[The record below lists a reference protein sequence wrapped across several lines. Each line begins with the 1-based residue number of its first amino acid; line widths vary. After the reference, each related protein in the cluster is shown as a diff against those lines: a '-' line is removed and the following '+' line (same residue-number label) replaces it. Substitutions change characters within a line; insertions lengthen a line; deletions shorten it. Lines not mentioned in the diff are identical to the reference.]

1 MNPLHIFLNTNVTL
15 DICFRNIFSPTESI
29 DTESNGTGTASVK
42 TVEFIPV
49 KEKIKMIAAQQE
61 EIMKKEEEASKT
73 QQAEHKQ
80 KGVRILPP
88 SPVTVRKMMVE
99 EELQNYDTAVTR

>member
-1 MNPLHIFLNTNVTL
+1 M
-15 DICFRNIFSPTESI
+15 
-29 DTESNGTGTASVK
+29 K